1 MYNSQQSILIGR
13 PHRSQY
19 DSMREQGGLL
29 WEALGTAQEGGSLTF
44 SPPAMVLYDVERWQ
58 ATI

>member
-1 MYNSQQSILIGR
+1 
-13 PHRSQY
+13 
-19 DSMREQGGLL
+19 MREQGGLL
-29 WEALGTAQEGGSLTF
+29 GEALGTAQGEGSLTF